1 MSWAEEELGTVNLG
15 DARLDRRAV
24 LLLERL
30 GQKPSAS
37 IPGACECWAETA
49 AAYRFLRND
58 DVRWNR
64 VMEPHWQASQA
75 RMGQH
80 EVVLCLQDT
89 TELNYNGQD
98 IEGLGPLNYE
108 TQRGLYL
115 HPTYVV
121 STQREPLGVTNAW
134 SWAREFKDAE
144 GVRGGI
150 TESIR
155 WIESYER
162 MAESAAALPATRHV
176 CVGDRESD
184 MVELMLCARNLG
196 YPVDY
201 LIRSRHN
208 RALPEGGKLWDQVQA
223 APLLGRIRFEL
234 PRGRGRKTRQ
244 VEQEIRLQYLSIS
257 DGVGGKL
264 EVSCLI
270 ASEIH
275 APEDAKPVVWKLLT
289 NRQVTTL
296 EEACELID
304 WYRAR
309 WEIELFFLV
318 LKEGCRVERLQLGN
332 KDRLETALALYMVIA
347 WRINRLMRLG
357 RNLPELDAGLL
368 FETDEWRAAFI
379 LNKKP
384 IPKTMPTLNQV
395 IRLIARRGGF
405 LGRKGDGEP
414 GARTLWLGLQ
424 EVSIFVEGARYAR
437 QIALRTCV

>member
-1 MSWAEEELGTVNLG
+1 MSWAEEELRTVDLG
-15 DARLDRRAV
+15 DTRLDRRAV

-37 IPGACECWAETA
+37 IPGACESWAETT

-58 DVRWNR
+58 DVRWDR
-64 VMEPHWQASQA
+64 VMEPHWQASQT

-80 EVVLCLQDT
+80 KVVLCLQDT
-89 TELNYNGQD
+89 TELDYNGQD
-98 IEGLGPLNYE
+98 IEGLGPLSYE

-134 SWAREFKDAE
+134 SWAREFKDAG

-162 MAESAAALPATRHV
+162 MAESAAVLPGTRHV

-184 MVELMLCARNLG
+184 MVGLMRLARDLG

-201 LIRSRHN
+201 LLRSQHN
-208 RALPEGGKLWDQVQA
+208 RVLPEGGKLWDQVQA
-223 APLLGRIRFEL
+223 GPVLGNICFEL
-234 PRGRGRKTRQ
+234 PAGRGRKARK
-244 VEQEIRLQYLSIS
+244 VEQEIRLQCLSIP
-257 DGVGGKL
+257 DGDRGTL
-264 EVSCLI
+264 EVSCLL

-275 APEDAKPVVWKLLT
+275 APEGTRPVEWKLLS
-289 NRQVTTL
+289 NRQADTL

-357 RNLPELDAGLL
+357 RNLPALDAELL
-368 FETDEWRAAFI
+368 FEPDEWRAAFI

-384 IPKTMPTLNQV
+384 VPKSMPTLNQV

-424 EVSIFVEGARYAR
+424 EVAIFVEGVRYAR
-437 QIALRTCV
+437 QMVPGTCV

>member
-15 DARLDRRAV
+15 DARRDRRAV

-30 GQKPSAS
+30 DQKPSAS
-37 IPGACECWAETA
+37 IPRACECWAETA

-134 SWAREFKDAE
+134 SWARKFKDDE

-162 MAESAAALPATRHV
+162 MAESAAALPTTRHV

-184 MVELMLCARNLG
+184 MIELMLCARNLG

-201 LIRSRHN
+201 LIRNRHN
-208 RALPEGGKLWDQVQA
+208 HALPGSGKLWDQVQA

-270 ASEIH
+270 A
-275 APEDAKPVVWKLLT
+275 
-289 NRQVTTL
+289 R
-296 EEACELID
+296 
-304 WYRAR
+304 YRAR

-332 KDRLETALALYMVIA
+332 KNRLETALALYMVIA

-357 RNLPELDAGLL
+357 RNLPELDADLL

-414 GARTLWLGLQ
+414 GTRTLWLGLQ
-424 EVSIFVEGARYAR
+424 EVSIFVEGACYAR